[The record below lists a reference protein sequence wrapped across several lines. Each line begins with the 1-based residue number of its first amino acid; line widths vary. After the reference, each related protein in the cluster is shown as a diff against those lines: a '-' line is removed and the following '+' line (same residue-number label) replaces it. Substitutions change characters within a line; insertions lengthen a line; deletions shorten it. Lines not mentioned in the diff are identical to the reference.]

1 MNGYGWIQSRSTGQR
16 RVRRSKYVLNVKG
29 KQKTKKAGKEPK
41 SGFLDF
47 LSSKYSQLEKITKSK
62 P

>member
-1 MNGYGWIQSRSTGQR
+1 MCLTLKEN
-16 RVRRSKYVLNVKG
+16 KN
-29 KQKTKKAGKEPK
+29 KKAGKEPK